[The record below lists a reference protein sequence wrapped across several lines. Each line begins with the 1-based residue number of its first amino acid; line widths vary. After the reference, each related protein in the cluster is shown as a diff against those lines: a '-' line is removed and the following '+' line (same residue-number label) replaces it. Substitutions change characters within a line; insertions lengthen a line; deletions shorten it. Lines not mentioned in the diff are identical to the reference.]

1 MDQYRNISHLS
12 TDQNYIREIISSISG
27 DLTDAQFESLYQL
40 VDWMQISTGKQ
51 MIHQWE
57 ESNNIYF
64 LVYGRL
70 TAVHENNTGETR
82 ILGEIIPGQ
91 AVGEI
96 GVIAEQPRTAH
107 VFAARDSVLIR
118 LSREMLYNLGNQYPV
133 LRSEERRVGKE
144 RGYGW

>member
-1 MDQYRNISHLS
+1 DFH
-12 TDQNYIREIISSISG
+12 
-27 DLTDAQFESLYQL
+27 
-40 VDWMQISTGKQ
+40 VTGVQ
-51 MIHQWE
+51 TCALPI
-57 ESNNIYF
+57 F
-64 LVYGRL
+64 YGRL

-133 LRSEERRVGKE
+133 LILNVAKTIIRRADQNSKGKTLV
-144 RGYGW
+144 RRKNVVILSSHHSPLKTQFLDRL